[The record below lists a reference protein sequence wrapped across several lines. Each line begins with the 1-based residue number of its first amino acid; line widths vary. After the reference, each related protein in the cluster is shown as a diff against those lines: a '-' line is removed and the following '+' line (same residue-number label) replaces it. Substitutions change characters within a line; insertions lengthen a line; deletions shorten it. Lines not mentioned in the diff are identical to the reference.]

1 MITEN
6 GIVPVKGGQY
16 KVLSQ
21 DQIDHLQ
28 KATMEVLEEIGIN
41 VQHNEALDLMKGN
54 GCEVNFDKQIVR
66 IPESV
71 LNKFIAMAPSEFLC
85 AGRDPKYDINLKSND
100 DVYSLGGAGALNY
113 LDLDGKR
120 KPSTVEALKDFIR
133 LEDTLENLDVA
144 HFLLTPQDI
153 DQSANEMT
161 IFGLMLQDQ
170 QRHFYTLPGGFREG
184 VEFQLKMAE
193 VLVGSK
199 ENFRKRPIYTSGLC
213 LTHPLTHR
221 YGFIEELWASG
232 EYGIPAYVEADSIA
246 GACTPMTISGC
257 AVEINANVLAGV
269 AVAQMKNPGA
279 PCCYASSSGIL
290 DMNSLDLAGSA
301 PESTLIHMVSTQLAH
316 HNGLPY
322 YGANTPDSKLPD
334 AQMGLEA
341 MQHIQMLALGG
352 CNLIHVSIGNL
363 EMMKLA
369 SFEACLIANDIFGA
383 VYRILQGVDCSNE
396 AIGVDVF
403 KEVRHDSRYL
413 ETMHAAKYCRANE
426 RWSPKLID
434 RNSWDAWWQQTGGK
448 DMAQRAN
455 EMARKIL
462 KEHHPEYVT
471 AKERK
476 EINKICKEAENWLT
490 NKRKNSD

>member
-1 MITEN
+1 
-6 GIVPVKGGQY
+6 
-16 KVLSQ
+16 
-21 DQIDHLQ
+21 
-28 KATMEVLEEIGIN
+28 
-41 VQHNEALDLMKGN
+41 
-54 GCEVNFDKQIVR
+54 
-66 IPESV
+66 
-71 LNKFIAMAPSEFLC
+71 
-85 AGRDPKYDINLKSND
+85 
-100 DVYSLGGAGALNY
+100 
-113 LDLDGKR
+113 
-120 KPSTVEALKDFIR
+120 
-133 LEDTLENLDVA
+133 
-144 HFLLTPQDI
+144 
-153 DQSANEMT
+153 
-161 IFGLMLQDQ
+161 
-170 QRHFYTLPGGFREG
+170 
-184 VEFQLKMAE
+184 
-193 VLVGSK
+193 
-199 ENFRKRPIYTSGLC
+199 
-213 LTHPLTHR
+213 
-221 YGFIEELWASG
+221 
-232 EYGIPAYVEADSIA
+232 
-246 GACTPMTISGC
+246 
-257 AVEINANVLAGV
+257 
-269 AVAQMKNPGA
+269 
-279 PCCYASSSGIL
+279 
-290 DMNSLDLAGSA
+290 
-301 PESTLIHMVSTQLAH
+301 
-316 HNGLPY
+316 
-322 YGANTPDSKLPD
+322 ANTPDSKLPD